1 MKIKRYLNLVNVLF
15 IIYCILLIWIILFK
29 LSFST
34 NEITNL
40 VKVNPINLIPF
51 RYYNGTINHLKEIIQ
66 NVIIFIPIGIY
77 LKMLNKNNKQVILY
91 GFIFSL
97 ILEISQFI
105 FKLGTCDI
113 TDIIANTFGTI
124 LGLLGYLLLVKL
136 FKNKVKINKVL
147 KIIALIVTILFCLFI
162 ALLLIANM

>member
-1 MKIKRYLNLVNVLF
+1 MKLKKYLNLVNVLF

-29 LSFST
+29 LSFTT

-51 RYYNGTINHLKEIIQ
+51 RYYNGARNHLKEIIQ
-66 NVIIFIPIGIY
+66 NVIIFIPLGIY

-91 GFIFSL
+91 GLIFSL
-97 ILEISQFI
+97 VLEVSQFI
-105 FKLGTCDI
+105 FKLGACDI
-113 TDIIANTFGTI
+113 TDIITNTSGTI

-136 FKNKVKINKVL
+136 FKNKDKINNIL
-147 KIIALIVTILFCLFI
+147 KIIALIVTILFSSLI

>member
-1 MKIKRYLNLVNVLF
+1 MKLKKDLNLVNVLF

-51 RYYNGTINHLKEIIQ
+51 YYYNGTRNHLKEIIQ

-77 LKMLNKNNKQVILY
+77 LKILNKNNKQVILS

-97 ILEISQFI
+97 VLEISQFI
-105 FKLGTCDI
+105 FKLGACDI
-113 TDIIANTFGTI
+113 TDIITNTSGTI

-136 FKNKVKINKVL
+136 FKNKDKINNVL
-147 KIIALIVTILFCLFI
+147 KIIALIVTMLFCLLI
-162 ALLLIANM
+162 ILLLIANI